1 MLGVVGP
8 VRTGKST
15 FIKRFMETLVIPR
28 IDNTYMKERARDE
41 LPQSGSGRTIMT
53 AEPKFV
59 PENAVNIALG
69 DGAELS
75 VRLVDCV
82 GYMVDGAMGHEE
94 NDKPRM
100 VKSPW
105 YEEEIPFDLAAETGT
120 RKVIADHSTIGIVVT
135 TDGSISDIP
144 REDYLEPEERV
155 IRELQELGK
164 PFIVLLNS
172 EDPKSDR
179 TLALAGDIASRYQ
192 VKCVPVNCL
201 RLEEEDVGE
210 ILKAVLYEFP
220 MRELDIFLPPWV
232 DALPGELS
240 LIHI

>member
-1 MLGVVGP
+1 M
-8 VRTGKST
+8 
-15 FIKRFMETLVIPR
+15 
-28 IDNTYMKERARDE
+28 
-41 LPQSGSGRTIMT
+41 
-53 AEPKFV
+53 
-59 PENAVNIALG
+59 
-69 DGAELS
+69 
-75 VRLVDCV
+75 
-82 GYMVDGAMGHEE
+82 
-94 NDKPRM
+94 
-100 VKSPW
+100 
-105 YEEEIPFDLAAETGT
+105 
-120 RKVIADHSTIGIVVT
+120 
-135 TDGSISDIP
+135 
-144 REDYLEPEERV
+144 

-232 DALPGELS
+232 DALPESMTPSGRAWRS
-240 LIHI
+240 CTTSGRSTAQ